1 MKIQTQLL
9 FNNIKI
15 NIKRTIFTTISIALC
30 TFLILTTLL
39 VISSIR
45 NGINENIDTQYND
58 YHFIIKDLDIDSFNK
73 IKDKEYINKIYVQ
86 ENDEE
91 PLKELD
97 KIHNPF
103 DNNNSINVYIKY
115 DNVKQ
120 TYKYSTDIIQTL
132 GFSFTDVE
140 TKCEFNDKLL
150 TVYGLMGADLDYADT
165 SKNTLI
171 YRSVLNLSYA
181 IDIMLIL
188 ILLSFSIFFIIILY
202 NAFLITINERKK
214 EYAILNSIGATEGQ
228 ILKMVF
234 KEASIIGIFG
244 IIIGALLSVFGTNI
258 ILDMLNNILS
268 TTTYS
273 FKLAFSMQYIILALI
288 IILFNIYISAIIPSI
303 RASTVSIIEDL
314 RNNKQIKYK
323 KRNSILEKM
332 LPIEGKL
339 GLINLKRN
347 KNKYRVITIL
357 LVICMTSYIAVST
370 YINYEK
376 ETSNLATDYDVDAVL
391 TFNKSN
397 TDYKS
402 VLNNYVTT
410 SGDEI
415 DYIEYKMMGVTVLVE
430 PESAIETNNIAT
442 TYKNNKKSIPIAL
455 VGLENKIYID
465 NINKLNANYGDYII
479 YNNIIMNE
487 GEDELTYKY
496 NQVFNSNNLNLS
508 IIDGSVSYLEKDELE
523 YKIIDNE
530 NLKREFVLS
539 NDLIEGFKEFRNQ
552 FRVPIVFV
560 NMNSYNKIE
569 ENLNNY
575 ISQNKDHI
583 VTWMSFADMDDT
595 IHVKVKCKNVIKFSD
610 YIEDVKKEQNIE
622 ISANYYSLDN
632 QEKIIYINI
641 LQLILKIVIFTI
653 IVIGVISTINII
665 NANLCE
671 REQEFKVLS
680 NIGATNEN
688 INMVLLYEC
697 FYIFIKATIISII
710 LSIPIIYAIIKYIEK
725 IIKLNELLIPFSSIG
740 IFVILLFIISL
751 FITLISTKF
760 IKNK

>member
-1 MKIQTQLL
+1 MKIQTKLL
-9 FNNIKI
+9 FNNMKI

-58 YHFIIKDLDIDSFNK
+58 YHFIIKDLDRDSFNK

-181 IDIMLIL
+181 IDIMIIL

>member
-1 MKIQTQLL
+1 MKIQTKLL
-9 FNNIKI
+9 FNNMKI

-97 KIHNPF
+97 KTSNPF
-103 DNNNSINVYIKY
+103 NNNINVNIYIKY
-115 DNVKQ
+115 DNIKQ

-181 IDIMLIL
+181 IDIMIIL

>member
-1 MKIQTQLL
+1 MKIQTKLL
-9 FNNIKI
+9 LNNIKI
-15 NIKRTIFTTISIALC
+15 NIKRTIFTTISISLC

-58 YHFIIKDLDIDSFNK
+58 YHFIIKDLDRDSFNK

-181 IDIMLIL
+181 IDIMIIL

-397 TDYKS
+397 TDYQS

>member
-1 MKIQTQLL
+1 MKIQTKLL
-9 FNNIKI
+9 LNNIKI

-97 KIHNPF
+97 KTSNPF
-103 DNNNSINVYIKY
+103 NNNINVNIYIKY
-115 DNVKQ
+115 DNIKQ

-181 IDIMLIL
+181 IDIMIIL

-234 KEASIIGIFG
+234 KEATIIGIFG
-244 IIIGALLSVFGTNI
+244 IIIGTILSVFGTNI
-258 ILDMLNNILS
+258 ILNMINDILS
-268 TTTYS
+268 PTTYS
-273 FKLAFSMQYIILALI
+273 FKLVFNIQYIILALV
-288 IILFNIYISAIIPSI
+288 IILFNIYISAIIPST
-303 RASTVSIIEDL
+303 RASTASVIEDL

-323 KRNSILEKM
+323 RNSILENI

-339 GLINLKRN
+339 ALINLKRN
-347 KNKYRVITIL
+347 KNKYRVISIL

-376 ETSNLATDYDVDAVL
+376 ETASLATNYDVDARL
-391 TFNKSN
+391 TFDNKSDI
-397 TDYKS
+397 DYKS
-402 VLNNYVTT
+402 ILNNYVTT
-410 SGDEI
+410 SGDKI
-415 DYIEYKMMGVTVLVE
+415 DSIEYKMMGVTALVE
-430 PESAIETNNIAT
+430 PESAVNQEIFDSDNI
-442 TYKNNKKSIPIAL
+442 SIAL
-455 VGLENKIYID
+455 VGLEDNIY
-465 NINKLNANYGDYII
+465 NNYINKLDANYGDNII
-479 YNNIIMNE
+479 YNTIITTA
-487 GEDELTYKY
+487 GEDELNYTYDY
-496 NQVFNSNNLNLS
+496 AFNTNNLNLN
-508 IIDGSVSYLEKDELE
+508 IIDISNGTDNYFERPEQKYE
-523 YKIIDNE
+523 IIDDK
-530 NLKREFVLS
+530 NLKGDFVLS
-539 NDLIEGFKEFRNQ
+539 DDLIDGFKEFRNQ
-552 FRVPIVFV
+552 FRVPIIFV
-560 NMNSYNKIE
+560 NMDLYNKIE
-569 ENLNNY
+569 ENLNSY
-575 ISQNKDHI
+575 ISQNKNHV
-583 VTWMSFADMDDT
+583 VTWIGFGDMDEP
-595 IHVKVKCKNVIKFSD
+595 IHVKVKCEDIIKFSD
-610 YIEDVKKEQNIE
+610 YIENIKKEQNIE
-622 ISANYYSLDN
+622 ISIDYYSLDN

-641 LQLILKIVIFTI
+641 LQLILKIIIFTI
-653 IVIGVISTINII
+653 VIIGIISTINII
-665 NANLCE
+665 NASLCE
-671 REQEFKVLS
+671 RKQELKILS
-680 NIGATNEN
+680 NIGATKEN
-688 INMVLLYEC
+688 IDKVLLYEC
-697 FYIFIKATIISII
+697 FYIFIKSTIISII
-710 LSIPIIYAIIKYIEK
+710 LSIPIIYAITKHMET
-725 IIKLNELLIPFSSIG
+725 IIKLNELLIPFGSIG
-740 IFVILLFIISL
+740 LFFILIFVISL
-751 FITLISTKF
+751 FITFISTKF
-760 IKNK
+760 IKEI

>member
-58 YHFIIKDLDIDSFNK
+58 YHFIIKDLDRDSFNK

-86 ENDEE
+86 ENGEE

-181 IDIMLIL
+181 IDIMIIL

>member
-1 MKIQTQLL
+1 MKIQTKLL
-9 FNNIKI
+9 LNNIKI

-97 KIHNPF
+97 KTSNPF
-103 DNNNSINVYIKY
+103 NNNINVNIYIKY
-115 DNVKQ
+115 DNIKQ

-181 IDIMLIL
+181 IDIMIIL

-710 LSIPIIYAIIKYIEK
+710 LSIPIIYAIIKYMEK

>member
-1 MKIQTQLL
+1 MD
-9 FNNIKI
+9 
-15 NIKRTIFTTISIALC
+15 R
-30 TFLILTTLL
+30 
-39 VISSIR
+39 
-45 NGINENIDTQYND
+45 
-58 YHFIIKDLDIDSFNK
+58 DSFNK

-86 ENDEE
+86 ENGEE

-181 IDIMLIL
+181 IDIMIIL

>member
-1 MKIQTQLL
+1 MKIQTKLL
-9 FNNIKI
+9 FNNMKI

-58 YHFIIKDLDIDSFNK
+58 YHFIIKDLDRDSFNK

-181 IDIMLIL
+181 IDIMIIL

-376 ETSNLATDYDVDAVL
+376 ETASLATNYDVDARL
-391 TFNKSN
+391 TFDNKSDI
-397 TDYKS
+397 DYKS
-402 VLNNYVTT
+402 ILNNYVTT
-410 SGDEI
+410 SGDKI
-415 DYIEYKMMGVTVLVE
+415 DSIEYKMMGVTALVE
-430 PESAIETNNIAT
+430 PESAVNQEIFDSDNI
-442 TYKNNKKSIPIAL
+442 SIAL
-455 VGLENKIYID
+455 VGLEDNIY
-465 NINKLNANYGDYII
+465 NNYINKLDANYGDNII
-479 YNNIIMNE
+479 YNTIITTA
-487 GEDELTYKY
+487 GEDELNYTYDY
-496 NQVFNSNNLNLS
+496 AFNTNNLNLN
-508 IIDGSVSYLEKDELE
+508 IIDISNGTDNYFERPEQKYE
-523 YKIIDNE
+523 IIDDK
-530 NLKREFVLS
+530 NLKGDFVLS
-539 NDLIEGFKEFRNQ
+539 DDLIDGFKEFRNQ
-552 FRVPIVFV
+552 FRVPIIFV
-560 NMNSYNKIE
+560 NMDLYNKIE
-569 ENLNNY
+569 ENLNSY
-575 ISQNKDHI
+575 ISQNKNHV
-583 VTWMSFADMDDT
+583 VTWIGFGDMDEP
-595 IHVKVKCKNVIKFSD
+595 IHVKVKCEDIIKFSD
-610 YIEDVKKEQNIE
+610 YIENIKKEQNIE
-622 ISANYYSLDN
+622 ISIDYYSLDN

-641 LQLILKIVIFTI
+641 LQLILKIIIFTI
-653 IVIGVISTINII
+653 VIIGIISTINII
-665 NANLCE
+665 NASLCE
-671 REQEFKVLS
+671 RKQELKILS
-680 NIGATNEN
+680 NIGATKEN
-688 INMVLLYEC
+688 IDKVLLYEC
-697 FYIFIKATIISII
+697 FYIFIKSTIISII
-710 LSIPIIYAIIKYIEK
+710 LSIPIIYAITKHMET
-725 IIKLNELLIPFSSIG
+725 IIKLNELLIPFGSIG
-740 IFVILLFIISL
+740 LFFILIFVISL
-751 FITLISTKF
+751 FITFISTKF
-760 IKNK
+760 IKEI

>member
-58 YHFIIKDLDIDSFNK
+58 YHFIIKDLDRDSFNK

>member
-58 YHFIIKDLDIDSFNK
+58 YHFIIKDLDRDSFNK

-86 ENDEE
+86 ENGEE